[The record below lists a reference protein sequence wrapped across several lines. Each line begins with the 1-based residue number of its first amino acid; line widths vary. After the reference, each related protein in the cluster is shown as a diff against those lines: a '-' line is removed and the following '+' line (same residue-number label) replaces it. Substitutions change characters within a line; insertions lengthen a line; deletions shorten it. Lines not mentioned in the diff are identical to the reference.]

1 MSLSQASWVKQRHP
15 GEGDRGASQQAL
27 ARAGRAGCSPR
38 APDTPS
44 VSGTPPTR
52 GCGPF
57 ALAGSSANPTG
68 HLRQHPGSSRGIDA
82 APPGRKVKEKLILIF
97 RPSLFPDSFKLLIQV
112 LRSLSQPPSDH
123 GVQSTP
129 FPAPSLSAPLLRMPE
144 STSVLPAPLAGLERQ
159 YQGALRWA
167 HGQDGPHESAL
178 GAHCSWKGRC

>member
-1 MSLSQASWVKQRHP
+1 MGLSGTSSGLAWAPDNYQLRSQADLPTKP
-15 GEGDRGASQQAL
+15 GLSEGSVGGPPEA
-27 ARAGRAGCSPR
+27 ARTSHIEFSR

-57 ALAGSSANPTG
+57 ALAGFSANPTG

-144 STSVLPAPLAGLERQ
+144 STSVLLAPLA
-159 YQGALRWA
+159 
-167 HGQDGPHESAL
+167 S
-178 GAHCSWKGRC
+178 